1 MQTNQNAV
9 WPLSFELDS
18 NIFKSLPEL
27 EIYTL
32 DSGLR
37 VLLLPGADSRSLRM
51 QVLVNGG
58 AIHQTTSKRG
68 VPHFLEHLMFRS
80 TEEFSDK
87 EALTNFM
94 QDYNIDHNGFTG
106 DDNQGYWIISDL
118 DEDAIDA
125 AARVLS
131 QITLHP
137 LLEEKYVEME
147 KQIIYT
153 ERESGES
160 EPHIVVWDTLA
171 DHFHGNNHPLGGGG
185 IIGETETIKGY
196 THEDA
201 LNFHREYFT
210 PDNMLLIM
218 SGGVSK
224 DNMKKLVNKYFNVG
238 QPSGWKQNK
247 LIEVKRE
254 TNRLETVNIR
264 DFNHVSVNIGYYL
277 PAVVLPR
284 YSPEFYALRIIDH
297 ALTTRLTLDVRE
309 KQGLAYFVCSS
320 YTDFN
325 HGVFFHASGEF
336 AKDKY
341 KQGAAELNK
350 YMSELS
356 GMQITAEEFRRAL
369 RMMKSTRWADNT
381 HSIAM
386 HAANKLFVEGQ
397 AVSPEYSHVAIDQ
410 LTLEF
415 VNSVPAKL
423 FTGIPLESILV
434 GPVS

>member
-9 WPLSFELDS
+9 WPLSFELDP
-18 NIFKSLPEL
+18 NVFKSLPEL

-37 VLLLPGADSRSLRM
+37 VLMLPGSNTRSLRM

-58 AIHQTTSKRG
+58 AIHQDINKRG

-94 QDYNIDHNGFTG
+94 QDYNIDHNGFTS
-106 DDNQGYWIISDL
+106 DDNQGYWIASDV
-118 DEDAIDA
+118 DEVATDA

-160 EPHIVVWDTLA
+160 DPYIVTWDTFV
-171 DHFHGNNHPLGGGG
+171 DHFHGDNHPLGGGG
-185 IIGETETIKGY
+185 VIGETKTILSY

-210 PDNMLLIM
+210 PDNMLLVV
-218 SGGVSK
+218 SGGISREA
-224 DNMKKLVNKYFNVG
+224 MKSLVNKYFNVG
-238 QPSGWKQNK
+238 SSAGWKHNRH
-247 LIEVKRE
+247 IEAKRE
-254 TNRLETVNIR
+254 TNRLETINVK
-264 DFNHVSVNIGYYL
+264 DFNHVSVNVGYYL
-277 PAVVLPR
+277 PGSVVPR

-309 KQGLAYFVCSS
+309 KQGLAYSVYSS
-320 YTDFN
+320 MPDFN
-325 HGVFFHASGEF
+325 HGMFFHASGEF

-341 KQGAAELNK
+341 KQGRAELDR
-350 YMSELS
+350 YMSELA
-356 GMQITAEEFRRAL
+356 GMQITAEEFRRAI

-381 HSIAM
+381 HSIAS
-386 HAANKLFVEGQ
+386 HAAGKLFIEGQ
-397 AVSPEYSHVAIDQ
+397 AVSPEYSHSAIDQ

-415 VNSVPAKL
+415 VNTVPAKL
-423 FTGIPLESILV
+423 FSGRPMESILV